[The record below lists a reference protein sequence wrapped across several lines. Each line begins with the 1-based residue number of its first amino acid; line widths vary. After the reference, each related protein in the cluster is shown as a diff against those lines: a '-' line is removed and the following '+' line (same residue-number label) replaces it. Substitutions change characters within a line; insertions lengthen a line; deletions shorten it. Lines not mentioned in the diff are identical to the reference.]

1 MKLTRTVSS
10 PTRFP
15 DWMFLTLSSKNSW
28 NMKNCGSVFLIW
40 RNEKKRGVSWCKG
53 NLTVLWG
60 LILAILRAF
69 SMADSDGL
77 QTIGVFGNEVKVGL
91 GWAKCAMMSNISCFV
106 GLVVEDFCEPC
117 KNSISSSSSEAV
129 FLWMGLRVSKHM
141 IPSKQ
146 PSNPSLLRTLVAWIL
161 SAFVKI
167 CRFHPFKNER
177 KNKPFLDKALLVK
190 EKKKKRHDLPLFW
203 KASLAEDFSKQDQA
217 SDFHKVVSHGQS
229 CKYIKLISMLP
240 KNEEEEEG
248 KEQID
253 DYHIS
258 YLWYSS

>member
-1 MKLTRTVSS
+1 MR
-10 PTRFP
+10 
-15 DWMFLTLSSKNSW
+15 
-28 NMKNCGSVFLIW
+28 
-40 RNEKKRGVSWCKG
+40 KKRGVSWCKG